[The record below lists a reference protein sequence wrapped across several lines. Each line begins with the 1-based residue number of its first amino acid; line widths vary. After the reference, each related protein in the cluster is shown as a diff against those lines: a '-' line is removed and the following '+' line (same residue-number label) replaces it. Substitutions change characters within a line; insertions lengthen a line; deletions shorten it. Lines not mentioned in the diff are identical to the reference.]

1 MKKLLIGVLM
11 GCMLVSGCGSAAE
24 TSAKADYYANDLAP
38 MAAES
43 ATAYEEDYAY
53 DASYYDDA
61 EEYAMEESTLT
72 QGVTFA
78 SNKKIIYESNVVLET
93 KAYNETYAKLVEL
106 INKNGGYIQYE
117 NYNNE
122 MRSFLNKKS
131 TQGNTV
137 IATDYMT
144 IRIPSKNY
152 SAFMQEG
159 LNLGNVLNRNQSIQD
174 KTSEYNTNKSYVD
187 ILNDEAEY
195 LAKQLN
201 VLETELRE
209 AQANDKHYDEI
220 IENMKD
226 IAERKAQVEKELV
239 PYKRVMDDI
248 DEKVEYSTITMELR
262 EVDEYTVV
270 EEEPEE
276 EDSFGKKI
284 VDGWKESMSTLS
296 NMLQSTVLFLIA
308 IIPALVY
315 LAIFGA
321 IAFGIYKLVKKIKK
335 TPASAPMNVS
345 AKTEGYKVNIPD
357 VKKTEVKTSEKK
369 KPGIKL
375 PEIKKPEPYTLKP
388 LATMDSDVKKSEA
401 NAPKPAEV
409 KKSEA
414 NATKPAEPKKP
425 EANGKPAGNKKPVNN
440 YGVKA
445 EDKTPK
451 DNK

>member
-11 GCMLVSGCGSAAE
+11 GCMLISGCGSAE
-24 TSAKADYYANDLAP
+24 NSAPAVDFAADAAP
-38 MAAES
+38 MAAE
-43 ATAYEEDYAY
+43 ATADEYWDDSSY
-53 DASYYDDA
+53 DAGYYDEA
-61 EEYAMEESTLT
+61 EEYAMKESALT

-93 KAYNETYAKLVEL
+93 KAYNETYEKLVEL

-122 MRSFLNKKS
+122 MRSFLNKRS

-137 IATDYMT
+137 IATDYLT

-152 SAFMQEG
+152 NAFMQEG

-195 LAKQLN
+195 LAKQLD
-201 VLETELRE
+201 VLESELKE

-262 EVDEYTVV
+262 EVDEYTVI

-284 VDGWKESMSTLS
+284 ADGWKESMSTLGK
-296 NMLQSTVLFLIA
+296 MLQNTVLFIIA

-315 LAIFGA
+315 LVIFGA
-321 IAFGIYKLVKKIKK
+321 IGWGIYKLSKKLRKNI
-335 TPASAPMNVS
+335 APS
-345 AKTEGYKVNIPD
+345 KL
-357 VKKTEVKTSEKK
+357 
-369 KPGIKL
+369 GIKA
-375 PEIKKPEPYTLKP
+375 PV
-388 LATMDSDVKKSEA
+388 DSE
-401 NAPKPAEV
+401 
-409 KKSEA
+409 
-414 NATKPAEPKKP
+414 
-425 EANGKPAGNKKPVNN
+425 GNKKPASE
-440 YGVKA
+440 YGAKS
-445 EDKTPK
+445 EDKSSK